1 MAQHVRRAGYGNDEQ
16 NKINVC
22 EEILPDAFQGW
33 WEWGGLKAVRY
44 SVLQTDKEG
53 RYRYGHEAEN
63 QIQPEKYQQ

>member
-33 WEWGGLKAVRY
+33 WE
-44 SVLQTDKEG
+44 
-53 RYRYGHEAEN
+53 
-63 QIQPEKYQQ
+63 